1 MTRTIPA
8 TAQTANQQELMQT
21 AKQVLAGGALGHF
34 RLPEEVDVV
43 LASASG
49 SRVTDAA
56 GDEYI
61 DYLLGSGPMLV
72 GHANPAIIDAVAA
85 QLPKGTTYFFLNE
98 PAIKLA
104 ERLVEAVPCGELVRF
119 QSSGTEATHIA
130 LRGARAYT
138 GRGKIL
144 KFEGGWH
151 GMHDYALWST
161 IPRNPSD
168 YPRGLPDSTGIPAS
182 IGDEVLI
189 APFNEPDLAVQI
201 IEGNA
206 ADLAAVIVEPL
217 ERVLLP
223 EPGFLEAIRDVTTR
237 HGIVLIFDE
246 VVTGFRIAWGG
257 AQERYG
263 VIPDLATYGKAM
275 AGGFPLSAVVGRA
288 EIMQEFASGPGPL
301 TETAWATGTFSGNP
315 VAATAGLAALD
326 VLSQPGIYEHLHHI
340 GSRLRSGIVEA
351 GRRHGLP
358 VQALGED
365 AVFGIRFIENDGVK
379 TWMDLQANDAEFGHR
394 LAVECIKHGLLLN
407 PNEKMYISIAHTDAD
422 VDRTLQ
428 ICDDAFRACTS

>member
-8 TAQTANQQELMQT
+8 SANEQDLMQT
-21 AKQVLAGGALGHF
+21 ARRVLAGGALGHF

-49 SRVTDAA
+49 SHVTDVA
-56 GDEYI
+56 GVDYI
-61 DYLLGSGPMLV
+61 DYVLGSGPMLV
-72 GHANPAIIDAVAA
+72 GHANAAIIEAVQA
-85 QLPKGTTYFFLNE
+85 QLPKGSTFFFLNE

-104 ERLVEAVPCGELVRF
+104 ERLVDAVACGEQVRF

-151 GMHDYALWST
+151 GMHDYALWGT
-161 IPRNPSD
+161 IPKIASD

-182 IGDEVLI
+182 VGNDVLI
-189 APFNEPDLAVQI
+189 APFNEADFAVRI
-201 IEGNA
+201 IEENA
-206 ADLAAVIVEPL
+206 AELAAVIVEPL

-237 HGIVLIFDE
+237 HNIVLIFDE
-246 VVTGFRIAWGG
+246 IVTGFRIAWGG

-263 VIPDLATYGKAM
+263 VTPDLATYGKAM

-288 EIMQEFASGPGPL
+288 KIMQEFEAGSGPM
-301 TETAWATGTFSGNP
+301 TEIAWATGTFSGNP
-315 VAATAGLAALD
+315 VSATAGLTALD
-326 VLSQPGIYEHLHHI
+326 ILAQPGTYEHLHHI
-340 GSRLRSGIVEA
+340 GSRLRTGIVEA

-365 AVFGIRFIENDGVK
+365 AVFGIRFIENDGIK
-379 TWMDLQANDAEFGHR
+379 TWMDLQANDAELGHR
-394 LAVECIKHGLLLN
+394 WAVECIRRGLLLN
-407 PNEKMYISIAHTDAD
+407 PNEKMYISIAHTDED

-428 ICDDAFRACTS
+428 ICDDAFRVCTS